1 MTRVERKPSNTT
13 VCQSC
18 PGRLCLHQA
27 AFSRVVS
34 LTRRSPLPLPPPATP
49 AAPLNAFRRYFS
61 GCSNWKFDFVRF
73 SVVVLS
79 LKIGMIHFPKYFPP
93 QLKLKKTQ
101 AESDEVISCGKPIT
115 AIVGLRPIFVLRIAL
130 TRPGVLK
137 CTAVVGGGGN
147 WQESGSL
154 DLSSTS
160 CRLQ

>member
-1 MTRVERKPSNTT
+1 M
-13 VCQSC
+13 Q
-18 PGRLCLHQA
+18 Q
-27 AFSRVVS
+27 
-34 LTRRSPLPLPPPATP
+34 LP
-49 AAPLNAFRRYFS
+49 
-61 GCSNWKFDFVRF
+61 WQFDFVRF

-79 LKIGMIHFPKYFPP
+79 LKIGMIHFPKYLPP
-93 QLKLKKTQ
+93 QLKLRKTQ

-115 AIVGLRPIFVLRIAL
+115 AIVGLPPIFVLRIAL

-160 CRLQ
+160 VDFSRLE